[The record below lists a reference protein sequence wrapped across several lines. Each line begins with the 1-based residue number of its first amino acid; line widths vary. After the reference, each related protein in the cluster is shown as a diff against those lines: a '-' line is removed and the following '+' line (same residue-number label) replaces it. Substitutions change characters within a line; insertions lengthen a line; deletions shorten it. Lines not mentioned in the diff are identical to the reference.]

1 VGRRTRARECAL
13 QMLYQW
19 DIGRDPVERVFA
31 GFWQVR
37 TAGDEAREMA
47 ERMVRGAISEIEA
60 VDAEIGAAASHWRI
74 ERIAAVERNVLRLA
88 AWELLRTPETP
99 SAVIIDEA
107 VDLAK
112 RFGEAESFAFVN
124 GVLDAI
130 RRSVRSDG
138 TAAPAPLTAGER
150 PGRS

>member
-1 VGRRTRARECAL
+1 
-13 QMLYQW
+13 MLYQW

-37 TAGDEAREMA
+37 TASDEAREMA
-47 ERMVRGAISEIEA
+47 ERMVRGTISEIEA
-60 VDAEIGAAASHWRI
+60 VDGEIGAAASHWRI

-88 AWELLRTPETP
+88 AWELLHTPETP

-112 RFGEAESFAFVN
+112 RFGEADSFAFVN

-130 RRSVRSDG
+130 RRSVRGDG
-138 TAAPAPLTAGER
+138 TAVPAAAGAGER